1 MWNLLPLA
9 LPIVASQAFTTSMQL
24 VDNLFVGHLGTEE
37 LAAAALATNVF
48 KFMEHPT
55 FGMLTAL
62 DTLLSQA
69 FGAKQMRA
77 YRDWMQTGLVV
88 CAAAR
93 HSMDGAPQPRDAH
106 SAPVPRRTGARRA
119 RRALLPRPRRRRP
132 ALHCL
137 PGPDEAAASQG
148 IVAPS
153 VWIALVSTLANAL
166 ADWLL
171 IFHFGYGIDGAPL
184 ATSVSR
190 WIQLLLMLVYL
201 ARRRATLASSLPS
214 AHIACAPLWARLKT
228 FLWFGLPGAAMLA
241 LEAWFFE
248 AATFMAAY
256 LGTVALDAHCIMLTV
271 CAFTFLSGP
280 FGVGIAAS
288 IRVGHLLGAGDGA
301 TARAT
306 AKATMALVLGMML
319 VIAVAK
325 VAARWY
331 LGALFTSDRH
341 VIESVAAIA
350 WIAAAFQVSDGLQA
364 AIAGIMRG
372 MGKQAAVVRINFLG
386 FWLIGGSL
394 GPALT
399 FGARVGVGGL
409 WWGMV
414 VGLTLAMAIGG
425 WVLLRADW
433 HAEAAAAQARA
444 RAHPAGDGSG
454 GGDGEGSGGRARR
467 TKASK
472 TAEIAPPSV
481 STPALDTA
489 STVATLDGWTELN
502 EAAVQAAAAGAAAAE
517 VRSSGGGSHA
527 VDDPPRRPQM
537 EYV

>member
-88 CAAAR
+88 CAALAIPW
-93 HSMDGAPQPRDAH
+93 M
-106 SAPVPRRTGARRA
+106 
-119 RRALLPRPRRRRP
+119 ALLSLATPILRLCHVEPELAERAGRFCRGLVVGVP
-132 ALHCL
+132 PYIAFQALTKL
-137 PGPDEAAASQG
+137 LQAQG